1 MKPKEEAPGRSGEPM
16 QGQNFSLSVCE
27 QGKDIKQLSK
37 RQKKVFDLLCTGKHS
52 VTDITIALGYGDPRS
67 YIRDI
72 RDKDITVN
80 DEWIEKGEVRYKV
93 YWIGQITPEP
103 QHTHIENIQT
113 VGEIIQRD
121 FKNLFE
127 RNHYDQ

>member
-72 RDKDITVN
+72 REKGIVVN
-80 DEWIEKGEVRYKV
+80 DRWKENGDVRYKV
-93 YWIGQITPEP
+93 YWIDRVTPVP
-103 QHTHIENIQT
+103 LTNENIQT
-113 VGEIIQRD
+113 VGEVIQRE

-127 RNHYDQ
+127 RNRYDR

>member
-16 QGQNFSLSVCE
+16 QGQNISLSKCE
-27 QGKDIKQLSK
+27 SKDRIKLSK
-37 RQKKVFDLLCTGKHS
+37 RQKKVYDLLLTGKHS

-80 DEWIEKGEVRYKV
+80 DEWKENGDVRYKV
-93 YWIGQITPEP
+93 YWIDLTPVP
-103 QHTHIENIQT
+103 LTNENIQT
-113 VGEIIQRD
+113 VGEVIQAN
-121 FKNLFE
+121 FKDLFE
-127 RNHYDQ
+127 RRPSYD

>member
-37 RQKKVFDLLCTGKHS
+37 RQKKVFNLLLTGEHS
-52 VTDITIALGYGDPRS
+52 VTDITIALGYADPRS

-72 RDKDITVN
+72 REKGIVVN
-80 DEWIEKGEVRYKV
+80 DRWKENGDVRYKV
-93 YWIGQITPEP
+93 YWIDRVTPVP
-103 QHTHIENIQT
+103 LTNENIQT
-113 VGEIIQRD
+113 VGEVIQRD

-127 RNHYDQ
+127 RNRYDR

>member
-72 RDKDITVN
+72 REKGIVVN
-80 DEWIEKGEVRYKV
+80 DRWKENGDVRYKV
-93 YWIGQITPEP
+93 YWIDRVTPVP
-103 QHTHIENIQT
+103 LTNENIQT
-113 VGEIIQRD
+113 VGEVIQRD

-127 RNHYDQ
+127 RNRYD

>member
-1 MKPKEEAPGRSGEPM
+1 MKPKEEAPGRLEPS

-37 RQKKVFDLLCTGKHS
+37 RQKKVFNLLLSGKHS
-52 VTDITIALGYGDPRS
+52 VTDITVKTGYSDPRS
-67 YIRDI
+67 YIRDL
-72 RDKDITVN
+72 R
-80 DEWIEKGEVRYKV
+80 EKGITIYDQWVKKGDARYKI
-93 YWIGQITPEP
+93 YWVP
-103 QHTHIENIQT
+103 QHANIENIQT

-127 RNHYDQ
+127 RNRYDR

>member
-72 RDKDITVN
+72 REKGIVVN
-80 DEWIEKGEVRYKV
+80 DRWKENGDVRYKV
-93 YWIGQITPEP
+93 YWIDRVTPVP
-103 QHTHIENIQT
+103 LTSENIQT
-113 VGEIIQRD
+113 VGEVIQANFMD
-121 FKNLFE
+121 LFE
-127 RNHYDQ
+127 RRPSYD

>member
-72 RDKDITVN
+72 REKGIVVN
-80 DEWIEKGEVRYKV
+80 DRWKENGDVRYKV
-93 YWIGQITPEP
+93 YWIDRVTPVP
-103 QHTHIENIQT
+103 LTNENIQT
-113 VGEIIQRD
+113 VGDVIQRD

-127 RNHYDQ
+127 RNRYDR

>member
-1 MKPKEEAPGRSGEPM
+1 MKPKEEAPGRLEPS
-16 QGQNFSLSVCE
+16 QGQNDLSTCVCG
-27 QGKDIKQLSK
+27 GKDIKQLSR

-72 RDKDITVN
+72 RDKGITVN
-80 DEWIEKGEVRYKV
+80 DEWKENGDVRYKV
-93 YWIGQITPEP
+93 YWIDLTPVP
-103 QHTHIENIQT
+103 LTNENIQT
-113 VGEIIQRD
+113 VGEVIQRD

-127 RNHYDQ
+127 RRPSYD

>member
-1 MKPKEEAPGRSGEPM
+1 MKQKEEAPGRLEPS
-16 QGQNFSLSVCE
+16 QGQNFSLSKCE
-27 QGKDIKQLSK
+27 RCKCTELLSK
-37 RQKKVFDLLCTGKHS
+37 RQKKVFNLLLTGKHS

-72 RDKDITVN
+72 RDKGITVN

-93 YWIGQITPEP
+93 YWIDRVTPVP
-103 QHTHIENIQT
+103 LTNENIQT
-113 VGEIIQRD
+113 VGEVIQRD

-127 RNHYDQ
+127 RRPSYD

>member
-72 RDKDITVN
+72 REKGIVVN
-80 DEWIEKGEVRYKV
+80 DRWKENGDVRYKV
-93 YWIGQITPEP
+93 YWVDRVTPVP
-103 QHTHIENIQT
+103 LTNENIQT
-113 VGEIIQRD
+113 VGDVIQRD

-127 RNHYDQ
+127 RNRYDR

>member
-1 MKPKEEAPGRSGEPM
+1 MNTKKEAPEGLNGSKR
-16 QGQNFSLSVCE
+16 GQNISLSKCDE
-27 QGKDIKQLSK
+27 GKVTQHLSK

-80 DEWIEKGEVRYKV
+80 DEWKENGDVRYKV
-93 YWIGQITPEP
+93 YWIDRVTPEP
-103 QHTHIENIQT
+103 QHANIENIQT
-113 VGEIIQRD
+113 VGEVIQANFMD
-121 FKNLFE
+121 LFE
-127 RNHYDQ
+127 RRPSYD